1 MCLPACLSNLPPC
14 STACLP
20 ACLRNCLPAQFAW
33 LAPMLDLPLGTLPPQ
48 MHKNKLRKL
57 GERTSSA
64 EWTHDRLTWQEDITY
79 KKELGY
85 L

>member
-1 MCLPACLSNLPPC
+1 VRADLPA
-14 STACLP
+14 
-20 ACLRNCLPAQFAW
+20 
-33 LAPMLDLPLGTLPPQ
+33 GTLPPQ
-48 MHKNKLRKL
+48 QHKHKLKKL